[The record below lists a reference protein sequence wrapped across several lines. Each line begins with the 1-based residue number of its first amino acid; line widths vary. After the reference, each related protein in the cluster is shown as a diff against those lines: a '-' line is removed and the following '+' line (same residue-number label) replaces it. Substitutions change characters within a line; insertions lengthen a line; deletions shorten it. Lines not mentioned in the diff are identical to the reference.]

1 MANCRT
7 LAVMAASLAN
17 GGRCPLTGRVVLK
30 HETVKSTIQLLL
42 SCGMYDF
49 SGEFACTIGIPSKS
63 GVSGAI
69 FSSVPNVRHAAAAS
83 ATWAARDAM
92 HALTLLRGRRGRGG
106 GADGVAR

>member
-69 FSSVPNVRHAAAAS
+69 FSSVPNVRAWEPKRAGPVMHSLTAFS
-83 ATWAARDAM
+83 QRGARA
-92 HALTLLRGRRGRGG
+92 H
-106 GADGVAR
+106 GVAR